1 LTALAYFISTRILPR
16 KNVMN
21 KNMLQRVSKM
31 LLLASS
37 VLLSAIA
44 GAASPQLIFS
54 TQDGKVMSVN
64 GVIETVPGADT
75 LAIIEITPSGA
86 RLLHEIA
93 VPNTVFG
100 PPQSLDITP
109 DGRLA
114 LVAAGAKRDPADP
127 GKTALDDRISVLDLR
142 SNPPRVIDTVHAG
155 LGVGGLSI
163 SPDGK
168 LALAANRDAGTVS
181 VFSIAGQRVSL
192 VENVMLGATSGP
204 GHVVFTPDGKR
215 ALVTRDGDHRVT
227 LLDIDGAKVRVS
239 KRDIFPG
246 QRPNGI
252 DISPRGDVAVVAN
265 IGKGQGDTDTISL
278 IDMTLEPPRVVN
290 TVSVGQTPEGI
301 AISPDGRLVG
311 VDVMNGS
318 NKAENSPFYNKHG
331 SFVLFRIDGKSLSK
345 VSEVPIG
352 GWSQGVA
359 FSADGR
365 TVLVQNPIEREIQVL
380 AIDGDRA
387 SDTGQRLKFA
397 GAPGGMRAFRPH

>member
-1 LTALAYFISTRILPR
+1 
-16 KNVMN
+16 
-21 KNMLQRVSKM
+21 
-31 LLLASS
+31 
-37 VLLSAIA
+37 
-44 GAASPQLIFS
+44 
-54 TQDGKVMSVN
+54 
-64 GVIETVPGADT
+64 VIETVPGTDT
-75 LAIIEITPSGA
+75 LAIIEITPAGA
-86 RLLHEIA
+86 RLVHEIP
-93 VPNTVFG
+93 VPNTVIG
-100 PPQSLDITP
+100 PPQSIDITP

-127 GKTALDDRISVLDLR
+127 GKTALDDRISVLDLG

-168 LALAANRDAGTVS
+168 LALAASRDAGTVS
-181 VFSIAGQRVSL
+181 VFSISGRQVSL
-192 VENVMLGATSGP
+192 VENIMLGATSGP

-227 LLDIDGAKVRVS
+227 LLYIDGAKVRIG

-246 QRPNGI
+246 QRPNSI

-311 VDVMNGS
+311 VNVMNGS
-318 NKAENSPFYNKHG
+318 NKAKSSPFYNRRG
-331 SFVLFRIDGKSLSK
+331 SFVLFRIDGKSLAK
-345 VSEVPIG
+345 VSEVAIG

-397 GAPGGMRAFRPH
+397 GAPGGMRAFRPR